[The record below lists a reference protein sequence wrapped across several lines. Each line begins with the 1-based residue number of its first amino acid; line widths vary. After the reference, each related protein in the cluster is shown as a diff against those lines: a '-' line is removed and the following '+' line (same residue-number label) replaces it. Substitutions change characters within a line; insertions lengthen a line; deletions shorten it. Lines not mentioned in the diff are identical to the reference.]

1 MFSKISCDR
10 QYTYIHLRRRNAVTA
25 VLLTKFFFLPLA
37 WNIAIHVN
45 LSNVS
50 FLSILEFTH
59 VNGFSSGAS
68 VSISWGISLLTF
80 WGWISSVQMIIR
92 LLIDSYFNAACGK
105 IEICH
110 LMPGF
115 FPVVVA
121 SRRLH
126 IHQFWGTEEGFASV
140 QCFQTFIKRICW
152 QQRKVSIVTEV
163 PFFSSEMQNH
173 LNCSVM
179 VGKKNWHMSALMPWN
194 YIYEFEINGDYRK
207 ICKNY
212 RIAEL

>member
-1 MFSKISCDR
+1 
-10 QYTYIHLRRRNAVTA
+10 
-25 VLLTKFFFLPLA
+25 
-37 WNIAIHVN
+37 
-45 LSNVS
+45 
-50 FLSILEFTH
+50 
-59 VNGFSSGAS
+59 
-68 VSISWGISLLTF
+68 
-80 WGWISSVQMIIR
+80 
-92 LLIDSYFNAACGK
+92 
-105 IEICH
+105 
-110 LMPGF
+110 MPGF

-212 RIAEL
+212 RITELQYLEKRWWIEEIVLSHFSSVGVDKIIPFFTNSEGSSFMEGKKIVYGRQKEVRLKCTFRLQKLEMKRKKK